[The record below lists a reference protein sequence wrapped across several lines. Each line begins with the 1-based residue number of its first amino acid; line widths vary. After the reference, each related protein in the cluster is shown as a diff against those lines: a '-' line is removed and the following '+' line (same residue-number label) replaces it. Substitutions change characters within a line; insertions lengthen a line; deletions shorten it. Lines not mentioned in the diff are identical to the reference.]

1 MPRRV
6 PAGAVPEREAVP
18 YGKSF
23 RTGVPEAL
31 RAVCKC
37 AVCKCVVRKSAVR
50 KSAVCGRSCGAAD
63 QNSVT
68 TGLPSIQLSMLITSV
83 FQFWKPGLRIG
94 SPFEGW

>member
-1 MPRRV
+1 M
-6 PAGAVPEREAVP
+6 PEREMVP

-31 RAVCKC
+31 RAVLQC
-37 AVCKCVVRKSAVR
+37 
-50 KSAVCGRSCGAAD
+50 AVCGRSCGAVN
-63 QNSVT
+63 QNSAT
-68 TGLPSIQLSMLITSV
+68 TGLPSIQLSMLMTSV

>member
-37 AVCKCVVRKSAVR
+37 VVRKSAVY
-50 KSAVCGRSCGAAD
+50 GRSCGAAD